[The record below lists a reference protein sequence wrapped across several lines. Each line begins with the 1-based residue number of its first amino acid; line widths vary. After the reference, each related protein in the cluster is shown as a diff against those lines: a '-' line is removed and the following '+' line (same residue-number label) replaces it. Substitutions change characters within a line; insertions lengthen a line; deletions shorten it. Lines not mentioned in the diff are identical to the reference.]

1 MAQPGQNSSSGPEE
15 LGDLIKGLPELVR
28 AMSTR
33 QAHAYLMRPDG
44 TWVGVSKEVYAVLCA
59 VVDAMAAA
67 TDRRQTL
74 VKDRTEEYV
83 GDLPSV
89 APAVFGAD
97 HVHKK

>member
-1 MAQPGQNSSSGPEE
+1 M
-15 LGDLIKGLPELVR
+15 
-28 AMSTR
+28 
-33 QAHAYLMRPDG
+33 
-44 TWVGVSKEVYAVLCA
+44 SKEVYAVLCA